1 MADLTDKKQPRRAAQ
16 EPAQHEPQSPADQ
29 TAEEINTSLYD
40 VLDLL
45 ATQVEKLQASLEFYR
60 LSKRPDRQEIVR
72 WHVEQIDHRQDRMDE
87 IKSLIL
93 ASREDGVH

>member
-1 MADLTDKKQPRRAAQ
+1 MADLTDKKQPRRADEDVAQ
-16 EPAQHEPQSPADQ
+16 QAPQASADE
-29 TAEEINTSLYD
+29 ADEDINTSLYD

-60 LSKRPDRQEIVR
+60 HSKRPDRQEIVR